1 MNINRRLV
9 LGAGAA
15 AIAAGGAADAATRST
30 GGGRTHRTALSAL
43 SRYAE
48 QHVRDWG
55 LPGMTICVVDRDGYA
70 GFITAGYANIERR
83 TPVGPD
89 HLFQI
94 GSISKVFTAL
104 TLHSLHQDGK
114 LAATA
119 RVRAVLPDIAIRNAE
134 AVTLQHLLNHTSGL
148 PGNAPIVP
156 DGEDGLWSGFTP
168 GEHWSYSNTGY
179 ELLSRAVAQADGKPF
194 HESVEA
200 RVLRPLGM
208 NDSRGAIQSID
219 RPRYAQGY
227 ESLHSDRPSFRPSSV
242 APAAWVDVETGA
254 GCIAATSADMAKF
267 LRFLMELAQGRGGP
281 VLSNNTAA
289 AFMAN
294 PAAAPGWSE
303 TALYGNGLAHLTI
316 DERHYLH
323 HTGGMVSF
331 SSSMHVDT
339 EAGVAAFASSNVGF
353 DFSYRPRDV
362 TLHACRLF
370 RAAREGADVP
380 APAPTRSTVNDPA
393 RLVGIYTAQSGDTFE
408 IRAAGADQVAMYR
421 NGVVSRMQSLAGP
434 FFVSADPRFAT
445 TGVLFEAEE
454 QELVRAWADDVEFV
468 RGPPPHAYQAPP
480 PADLQR
486 LAGIY
491 DSDNAWSGPLWVIAR
506 SDKLWLNNAEP
517 LTLLGDGSWRAGAD
531 DWSPERVRFDG
542 LVDGRPTRLL
552 LSGAAYVRR
561 FS

>member
-1 MNINRRLV
+1 MKINRRLV

-15 AIAAGGAADAATRST
+15 ATLATGAADAATRST
-30 GGGRTHRTALSAL
+30 GGNRAHRTALSAL
-43 SRYAE
+43 QRYAE

-70 GFITAGYANIERR
+70 GFITTGYANIERR
-83 TPVGPD
+83 TPVGPE

-104 TLHSLHQDGK
+104 TLYSLYQEGQI
-114 LAATA
+114 APFA
-119 RVRAVLPDIAIRNAE
+119 RVRGYLPDIAIRNAE

-156 DGEDGLWSGFTP
+156 EGEAGLWCGFTP

-179 ELLSRAVAQADGKPF
+179 ELLSHVAAQADRKQF
-194 HESVEA
+194 SDSVET

-208 NDSRGAIQSID
+208 TDSRGAIKNID

-227 ESLHSDRPSFRPSSV
+227 ESLHSDRPSFRPSPV
-242 APAAWVDVETGA
+242 APAAWVDVESGA
-254 GCIAATSADMAKF
+254 GCVAATSADMAKF
-267 LRFLMELAQGRGGP
+267 LRFLIDLAQGRGGP
-281 VLSNNTAA
+281 VLSDATAA
-289 AFMAN
+289 AFMAD

-303 TALYGNGLAHLTI
+303 GALYGNGLARLTI

-353 DFSYRPRDV
+353 NFSYRPRDV
-362 TLHACRLF
+362 TLQACRLF
-370 RAAREGADVP
+370 RAALEGADVP
-380 APAPTRSTVNDPA
+380 APAPTRSSVNDPA
-393 RLVGIYTAQSGDTFE
+393 RLVGAYTAQSGEAFE
-408 IRAAGADQVAMYR
+408 IRAAGADQIAMQR
-421 NGVVSRMQSLAGP
+421 NGVVSRMQSLAGL

-454 QELVRAWADDVEFV
+454 EVVRAWADNVEFV

-480 PADLQR
+480 AADLQQ
-486 LAGIY
+486 LAGVY
-491 DSDNAWSGPLWVIAR
+491 DSDNAWSGTLWVIAR
-506 SDKLWLNNAEP
+506 AGKLWLNNADP
-517 LTLLGDGSWRAGAD
+517 LTLLDDGSWRAGAD

-542 LVDGRPTRLL
+542 FVDGRPTRLL